1 MLSSTLMGYH
11 TAKHGSIGLSPFAV
25 MFGREPLR
33 PVDMEN
39 SIVQPE
45 APTTDCSD
53 AQRERVFQLMS
64 QSRDIIKGVVR
75 ENIGKAQERQKKNLD
90 NRHQKKSFE
99 VGSSV
104 LVRNARKDARRGGK
118 LENSWLIGP
127 YEVKAVNEKLL
138 YTLINSTT
146 GLPQKKKFNSILLKE
161 FCTKICLQ
169 QFFFKFHEA
178 VV

>member
-1 MLSSTLMGYH
+1 MLSSILMGYH
-11 TAKHGSIGLSPFAV
+11 TARHGSIGLSPFAV

-33 PVDMEN
+33 PVDIED

-64 QSRDIIKGVVR
+64 QSRDIIKGVVK

-90 NRHQKKSFE
+90 NRHQKSFE

-104 LVRNARKDARRGGK
+104 LVWNARKDARRGGK

-127 YEVKAVNEKLL
+127 YEVKAVNEKVL

-169 QFFFKFHEA
+169 QFFFKFQEA

>member
-1 MLSSTLMGYH
+1 MLSSILMGYH

-33 PVDMEN
+33 PVDMED

-64 QSRDIIKGVVR
+64 QSRDIIKGVVK

-90 NRHQKKSFE
+90 NRHQQSFE
-99 VGSSV
+99 VGSNV
-104 LVRNARKDARRGGK
+104 LVQNARKDARIGGK

-127 YEVKAVNEKLL
+127 YEVKAVNEKGL

-146 GLPQKKKFNSILLKE
+146 GIPQKKKFNSNLLKE
-161 FCTKICLQ
+161 FCTKICVQ
-169 QFFFKFHEA
+169 QFFFKFYEA